1 LGPDHISLGSGHAY
15 GRGNGNKGLWIGG
28 WVIGWM
34 TKPRFRDID
43 SDNGTWIGGVKYS
56 CHRYQS
62 RNGQS
67 NCCSSFHSGGSSRF
81 WLNRFSVHYKLTA
94 AKDFQ
99 GASDFVNS
107 LFPYDDLAT

>member
-1 LGPDHISLGSGHAY
+1 
-15 GRGNGNKGLWIGG
+15 
-28 WVIGWM
+28 M
-34 TKPRFRDID
+34 
-43 SDNGTWIGGVKYS
+43 WIGGVKDS
-56 CHRYQS
+56 CYRYQS

-94 AKDFQ
+94 ANDFQ